1 MVCASRQL
9 ESASRIV
16 FTILWVISVTNLAQR
31 YVAQKDVLWTD
42 HVSTALLPISKLLL
56 APPVSVATGA
66 LIAVSYVKKVA
77 NLTASLSL
85 AKRVTENATADALQA
100 STAIGA
106 TKAATK
112 VARTTSATS
121 PTVHAAA

>member
-1 MVCASRQL
+1 
-9 ESASRIV
+9 
-16 FTILWVISVTNLAQR
+16 VTNLAQR

-56 APPVSVATGA
+56 APPVSAATGA

-85 AKRVTENATADALQA
+85 AQWVTENATADAPQA
-100 STAIGA
+100 TTAIGA